1 MGQCIKLQAGRILSI
16 VLCLYLLVFLCG
28 LERVAGAGEDNLNVS
43 FKWSFGALVGEERS
57 FQPVTRD
64 MPLKSGDQ
72 LKMMVELQ
80 KECFVYL
87 IHYSDGDGIKLL
99 FPYKPQ
105 QFDTDYQL
113 FKRYYIP
120 EGDAWFQLDQDSG
133 NEFFHLLASSERLRK
148 LEELLIDYEKA
159 ESAKKPEIAG
169 KILAEIR
176 SVKRENKEFAAPAER
191 PVAIGGAIRGMEFS
205 RVGGRPDVAAIASNV
220 LSTGFIAR
228 TFTIEHH
235 Q

>member
-1 MGQCIKLQAGRILSI
+1 MGLRTSRALFV
-16 VLCLYLLVFLCG
+16 VLCLYLLVAFG
-28 LERVAGAGEDNLNVS
+28 GQQEMAHAEENNLNVS
-43 FKWSFGALVGEERS
+43 FKWAFGALVGSSRD

-64 MPLKSGDQ
+64 VALKTGDQ

-87 IHYSDGDGIKLL
+87 IHYSEQEGIRLL
-99 FPYKPQ
+99 FPYRLQ

-120 EGDAWFQLDQDSG
+120 EGNSWFQLDQETGS
-133 NEFFHLLASSERLRK
+133 EYFHLLASVSRLQE
-148 LEELLIDYEKA
+148 LEELLLAYDSA
-159 ESAKKPEIAG
+159 EADKKPDLAG

-176 SVKRENKEFAAPAER
+176 SIKREHKEFAAPAER

-205 RVGGRPDVAAIASNV
+205 RGGGRPDVAAIATDV
-220 LSTGFIAR
+220 LSTGFFAR
-228 TFTIEHH
+228 TFTIEH
-235 Q
+235 QPQ